1 MQVRRN
7 RGIAE
12 LGLFKSFG
20 SMRSSLCFGVSL
32 LLGTGF
38 YTVES
43 VVYQYVLTLY
53 IPPLEDNPSIS
64 RKHGHNH
71 GRNSMP
77 RLPKG
82 PQRLCWVAC
91 LLPQPP
97 VRHRDRNQSSLG
109 WCCHW
114 WYWSCRNRWT
124 RKCSVGLLLSVL
136 AIPGHPG
143 RAVVLGTF
151 HRLPKSCGRSCRLEW
166 RRRSWL
172 ALRSRTPR
180 QSSTLGCSL

>member
-20 SMRSSLCFGVSL
+20 SMRSSLCFGVVVAWYR
-32 LLGTGF
+32 F

-77 RLPKG
+77 RFPKG
-82 PQRLCWVAC
+82 PQRLC
-91 LLPQPP
+91 
-97 VRHRDRNQSSLG
+97 
-109 WCCHW
+109 
-114 WYWSCRNRWT
+114 
-124 RKCSVGLLLSVL
+124 
-136 AIPGHPG
+136 
-143 RAVVLGTF
+143 
-151 HRLPKSCGRSCRLEW
+151 
-166 RRRSWL
+166 
-172 ALRSRTPR
+172 
-180 QSSTLGCSL
+180 